1 MVVVE
6 LISGNC
12 QQVELGKTM
21 EKSEKTGTITGR
33 VSSKPVVAI
42 VGRQNVGKST
52 LLNRVL
58 KKRMAIV
65 SEIPGTTRDRIMADV
80 TWNDVPFILVDTGG
94 IPPKAESE
102 IEQAVMQQIDEALG
116 TADVIIFLTDVK
128 EGVTPYD
135 SEIAA
140 RLHRTGK
147 PVLLVVNKVDN
158 SKLEADVAEF
168 YRLGLGEPIAISAY
182 HNEGVDELMDKIVSL
197 LPEKKV
203 VEEMAPGVKIAIVGR
218 PGVGKSLLLNALLGE
233 ERAIVTGKPGTTRD
247 TIDSPIDFQGQNVL
261 LIDTAGIRRR
271 GQIAPGVEKY
281 SVIRSME
288 AIDRAD
294 VALLVLDATEAAT
307 AQDTH
312 IAGYIKDAWKGIVL
326 LVNKWDLVD
335 QRAEKEYTERIRE
348 EFNFAPYAP
357 VLFISAKTKW
367 GLEEILPEAIAVF
380 HEREKRVPQDELN
393 DVFLKAINAHVPPH
407 AGKKQLKLFSAAQTG
422 INPPTFTFYVNDPT
436 LLHFSYQRYLEN
448 QLRAAFGFTGTPMRL
463 DFKARG

>member
-1 MVVVE
+1 
-6 LISGNC
+6 
-12 QQVELGKTM
+12 M
-21 EKSEKTGTITGR
+21 EKSEKTGTITGL

-80 TWNDVPFILVDTGG
+80 TWNDAPFILVDTGG

-102 IEQAVMQQIDEALG
+102 IDQAVMQQIDEALG

-182 HNEGVDELMDKIVSL
+182 HNEGMDELMDKIVSL

-233 ERAIVTGKPGTTRD
+233 ERAIVTSKPGTTRD
-247 TIDSPIDFQGQNVL
+247 TIDSLVDFQGQNVL

>member
-1 MVVVE
+1 M
-6 LISGNC
+6 
-12 QQVELGKTM
+12 Q
-21 EKSEKTGTITGR
+21 SESKKIGTIAGR
-33 VSSKPVVAI
+33 LASKPVVAI

-80 TWNDVPFILVDTGG
+80 TWNDAPFILVDTGG

-102 IEQAVMQQIDEALG
+102 IDQAVMQQIDEALG

-182 HNEGVDELMDKIVSL
+182 HNEGMDELMDKIVSL

-233 ERAIVTGKPGTTRD
+233 ERAIVTSKPGTTRD
-247 TIDSPIDFQGQNVL
+247 TIDSLVDFQGQNVL

>member
-1 MVVVE
+1 
-6 LISGNC
+6 
-12 QQVELGKTM
+12 M

-52 LLNRVL
+52 LLNRIL

-102 IEQAVMQQIDEALG
+102 IDQAVMQQIDEALG

-158 SKLEADVAEF
+158 SKLEVDVAEF

-182 HNEGVDELMDKIVSL
+182 HNEGMDELMDKIVSL

-335 QRAEKEYTERIRE
+335 HRAEKEYTERIRE

>member
-1 MVVVE
+1 
-6 LISGNC
+6 
-12 QQVELGKTM
+12 M

-52 LLNRVL
+52 LLNRIL

-158 SKLEADVAEF
+158 SKLEADIAEF

>member
-1 MVVVE
+1 
-6 LISGNC
+6 
-12 QQVELGKTM
+12 
-21 EKSEKTGTITGR
+21 
-33 VSSKPVVAI
+33 
-42 VGRQNVGKST
+42 
-52 LLNRVL
+52 
-58 KKRMAIV
+58 
-65 SEIPGTTRDRIMADV
+65 
-80 TWNDVPFILVDTGG
+80 
-94 IPPKAESE
+94 
-102 IEQAVMQQIDEALG
+102 MQQIDEALG

-158 SKLEADVAEF
+158 SKLEADIAEF

-182 HNEGVDELMDKIVSL
+182 HNEGMDELMDKIVSL

>member
-1 MVVVE
+1 
-6 LISGNC
+6 
-12 QQVELGKTM
+12 M

-102 IEQAVMQQIDEALG
+102 IDQAVMQQIDEALG
-116 TADVIIFLTDVK
+116 TADIIIFLTDVK

-158 SKLEADVAEF
+158 AKLEADVAEF

-182 HNEGVDELMDKIVSL
+182 HNEGMDELMDKIVSL

-203 VEEMAPGVKIAIVGR
+203 VEEMAPGIKIAIVGR

-247 TIDSPIDFQGQNVL
+247 TIDSLVDFQGQNVL

-335 QRAEKEYTERIRE
+335 QRTEKEYTKRIGE